1 MEVFIYI
8 RFQGM
13 TYTKVIMTKYGVH
26 IALWM
31 KTWQDDVV
39 PYIEEAAQ
47 LGFDGVELSL
57 LGMTD
62 DNIARIRNCLDDTG
76 LELTCTTGLSMSQ
89 DITSDDPDL
98 RQAGIEYLENGIR
111 TVSALG
117 SPLLSGVI
125 FAPWGKRL
133 MEDRE
138 ARWGRSVEALKAVA
152 PLAKEH
158 GVTLGIEA
166 INRFETDLIN
176 TTAQAVQ
183 LANDVD
189 EANVGILL
197 DSFHMNM
204 EEKDIYAAL
213 QVGKEKLVHFHCVE
227 NDRGVPGSGHVSWG
241 TIFDGLNSINY
252 DGWLT
257 LEMFILANEA
267 VSPDLGIWRN
277 IEVNPSQAAKE
288 GLVFLRENS

>member
-1 MEVFIYI
+1 MKF
-8 RFQGM
+8 
-13 TYTKVIMTKYGVH
+13 GVH

-39 PYIEEAAQ
+39 PYIEETAR

-62 DNIARIRNCLDDTG
+62 DNIARIRKCLDDTG
-76 LELTCTTGLSMSQ
+76 LELTCTTGLSMAQ
-89 DITSDDPDL
+89 DITSDDAEI
-98 RQAGIEYLENGIR
+98 REAGMAYLENAIK
-111 TVSALG
+111 TVAALG

-125 FAPWGKRL
+125 FAPWGKRV
-133 MEDRE
+133 MENRE
-138 ARWGRSVEALKAVA
+138 SRLSRSVEALKRVA

-176 TTAQAVQ
+176 TAEQAVQ
-183 LANDVD
+183 LAEDVD
-189 EANVGILL
+189 EENIGVLL

-204 EEKDIYAAL
+204 EEKDIVSAL
-213 QVGKEKLVHFHCVE
+213 KRSKEKLVHFHCVE
-227 NDRGVPGSGHVSWG
+227 NDRGAPGSGHTPWP
-241 TIFDGLNSINY
+241 TFFEGLKAIDY

-257 LEMFILANEA
+257 LEMFIRANEA
-267 VSPDLGIWRN
+267 VSPDLAIWRP
-277 IEVNPSQAAKE
+277 IETNPSEAAE
-288 GLVFLRENS
+288 RGLAFLEEHTA

>member
-1 MEVFIYI
+1 MKF
-8 RFQGM
+8 
-13 TYTKVIMTKYGVH
+13 GVH

-31 KTWQDDVV
+31 KTWQDDVI
-39 PYIEEAAQ
+39 PYIEEAAR

-62 DNIARIRNCLDDTG
+62 DNIARIRRCLDETG
-76 LELTCTTGLSMSQ
+76 LELTCTTGLSMAQ
-89 DITSDDPDL
+89 DITSDDAEV
-98 RQAGIEYLENGIR
+98 RQAGIEYLENAIK

-138 ARWGRSVEALKAVA
+138 TRWSRSVEALRQVA

-176 TTAQAVQ
+176 TAEQAVQ
-183 LANDVD
+183 LANDID
-189 EANVGILL
+189 EENIGVLL

-204 EEKDIYAAL
+204 EEKDVVTAL
-213 QVGKEKLVHFHCVE
+213 ERSKEKLVHFHCVE
-227 NDRGVPGSGHVSWG
+227 NDRGVPGSGHTPWP
-241 TIFDGLNSINY
+241 TLFEGLKTINY

-267 VSPDLGIWRN
+267 VSPDLAIWRP
-277 IEVNPSQAAKE
+277 IEAHPSEAAKQ
-288 GLVFLRENS
+288 GLAFFKEHMA

>member
-1 MEVFIYI
+1 
-8 RFQGM
+8 M
-13 TYTKVIMTKYGVH
+13 TYTRYIMTKYGVH

-39 PYIEEAAQ
+39 PYIEEAAK

-62 DNIARIRNCLDDTG
+62 DNIARIRTCLADTG

-89 DITSDDPDL
+89 DITNDDPDL
-98 RQAGIEYLENGIR
+98 RRAGIEYLENAIR

-152 PLAKEH
+152 PLAREH

-189 EANVGILL
+189 ESNVGILL

-204 EEKDIYAAL
+204 EEKDIVAAL
-213 QVGKEKLVHFHCVE
+213 EASKEKLVHFHCVE
-227 NDRGVPGSGHVSWG
+227 NDRGAPGSGHTPWP
-241 TIFDGLNSINY
+241 TFFQGLNAIGY
-252 DGWLT
+252 DKWLT

-267 VSPDLGIWRN
+267 VSPDLGIWRD
-277 IEVNPSQAAKE
+277 IEVDPSQAAKD
-288 GLVFLRENS
+288 GLAFLKEHTA

>member
-1 MEVFIYI
+1 
-8 RFQGM
+8 
-13 TYTKVIMTKYGVH
+13 MTKYGTKFGVH

-39 PYIEEAAQ
+39 PYIEEAAH

-62 DNIARIRNCLDDTG
+62 ENITRIRKCLDDTG
-76 LELTCTTGLSMSQ
+76 LELTCTTGLSMEQ
-89 DITSDDPDL
+89 DITSDNSDV
-98 RQAGIEYLENGIR
+98 RQAGIEYLENAIR

-152 PLAKEH
+152 PLANEH

-189 EANVGILL
+189 ESNVGILL

-204 EEKDIYAAL
+204 EEKDIVSAL
-213 QVGKEKLVHFHCVE
+213 HLAKDKLVHFHCVE
-227 NDRGVPGSGHVSWG
+227 NDRGVPGSGHAPWE
-241 TIFDGLNSINY
+241 TFFKGLKAIDYN
-252 DGWLT
+252 DWLT
-257 LEMFILANEA
+257 LEMFILANES
-267 VSPDLGIWRN
+267 VSPDLGIWRD
-277 IEVNPSQAAKE
+277 IERDPTQAAKE
-288 GLVFLRENS
+288 GLAFLKGHTR

>member
-1 MEVFIYI
+1 
-8 RFQGM
+8 
-13 TYTKVIMTKYGVH
+13 MTKFGVH

-39 PYIEEAAQ
+39 PYIEEAAR

-62 DNIARIRNCLDDTG
+62 DNIARIRKCLDETK
-76 LELTCTTGLSMSQ
+76 LELTCTTGLNMAQ
-89 DITSDDPDL
+89 DITSDDLDV
-98 RQAGIEYLENGIR
+98 RKVGIEYLEQSIK
-111 TVSALG
+111 TVAALG

-125 FAPWGKRL
+125 FAPWGKRV
-133 MEDRE
+133 MQNRDV
-138 ARWGRSVEALKAVA
+138 RWARSVEALKSVA

-166 INRFETDLIN
+166 INRFETDLTN
-176 TTAQAVQ
+176 TAAQAVQ

-189 EANVGILL
+189 ESNVGVLL

-204 EEKDIYAAL
+204 EEKDIVGAL
-213 QVGKEKLVHFHCVE
+213 KHAKDKLVHFHCVE
-227 NDRGVPGSGHVSWG
+227 NDRGAPGSGHTPWP
-241 TIFDGLNSINY
+241 IFFEGLKAINY

-257 LEMFILANEA
+257 LEMFILANET
-267 VSPDLGIWRN
+267 VSPDLAIWRP
-277 IEVNPSQAAKE
+277 IELDPSKAAKQ
-288 GLVFLRENS
+288 GLAFLKEHMA

>member
-1 MEVFIYI
+1 
-8 RFQGM
+8 
-13 TYTKVIMTKYGVH
+13 MTKYGVH

-39 PYIEEAAQ
+39 PYIEEAAE

-62 DNIARIRNCLDDTG
+62 DNITRIRKCLDDTG
-76 LELTCTTGLSMSQ
+76 LKLTCTTGLSMEQ
-89 DITSDDPDL
+89 DITSDDPAL
-98 RQAGIEYLENGIR
+98 RQAGITYLENAIR

-152 PLAKEH
+152 PLANEH

-189 EANVGILL
+189 EDNVGILL

-204 EEKDIYAAL
+204 EEKDIVAAL
-213 QVGKEKLVHFHCVE
+213 QASKEKLVHFHCVE
-227 NDRGVPGSGHVSWG
+227 NDRGAPGSGHTPWE
-241 TIFDGLNSINY
+241 TFFKGLNAIGY
-252 DGWLT
+252 DKWLT
-257 LEMFILANEA
+257 LEMFILANEV
-267 VSPDLGIWRN
+267 VSPDLGIWRD
-277 IEVNPSQAAKE
+277 IEHSPSQAAKD
-288 GLVFLRENS
+288 GLAFLKKHTT

>member
-1 MEVFIYI
+1 MKF
-8 RFQGM
+8 
-13 TYTKVIMTKYGVH
+13 GVH

-39 PYIEEAAQ
+39 PYIEETAR

-62 DNIARIRNCLDDTG
+62 DNIARIRKCLDDTG
-76 LELTCTTGLSMSQ
+76 LELTCTTGLSMAQ
-89 DITSDDPDL
+89 DITSDDAEI
-98 RQAGIEYLENGIR
+98 REAGMAYLENAIK
-111 TVSALG
+111 TVAALG

-125 FAPWGKRL
+125 FAPWGKRV
-133 MEDRE
+133 MENRE
-138 ARWGRSVEALKAVA
+138 SRLSRSVEALKRVA

-176 TTAQAVQ
+176 TAEQAVQ
-183 LANDVD
+183 LAEDVD
-189 EANVGILL
+189 EENIGVLL

-204 EEKDIYAAL
+204 EEKDITSSL
-213 QVGKEKLVHFHCVE
+213 KRSKEKLVHFHCVE
-227 NDRGVPGSGHVSWG
+227 NDRGVPGSGHTPWS
-241 TIFDGLNSINY
+241 TFFEGLKAIDY

-257 LEMFILANEA
+257 LEMFIRANEA
-267 VSPDLGIWRN
+267 VSPDLAIWRP
-277 IEVNPSQAAKE
+277 IETNPSEAAE
-288 GLVFLRENS
+288 RGLAFLEEHTA